1 VPVAPLSI
9 PAALAMQHGTTRNLL
24 SQPYTLL
31 ASKAQ
36 LTRPIQGSATLL
48 LHVDPAESYS

>member
-1 VPVAPLSI
+1 
-9 PAALAMQHGTTRNLL
+9 MQHGTTRNLL